1 MTPNAFFLV
10 IAARDDAFTHA
21 EIQELLLDSLFPV
34 MMGIQLGDIR
44 SYCLRASVKWLKTDK
59 KSSNGLSVSMFVC
72 FSFPAPEQIFSVSH
86 LIGIFLD
93 TTK

>member
-10 IAARDDAFTHA
+10 IAARDDSFTHA

-34 MMGIQLGDIR
+34 MIGIQLGDIR
-44 SYCLRASVKWLKTDK
+44 SYCLRASVKWLKTETERP
-59 KSSNGLSVSMFVC
+59 SLLFMFVC
-72 FSFPAPEQIFSVSH
+72 FSFPRPLQIFSVSH